1 MHIMKSFNLKTLSDN
16 SNVELRRDL
25 CMKLG
30 VITGIKSNMDEEF
43 EKISDMD
50 LPPVNCTARIKVC

>member
-1 MHIMKSFNLKTLSDN
+1 
-16 SNVELRRDL
+16 
-25 CMKLG
+25 MKLG